1 MKVDKP
7 EITPVEVN
15 REGIS
20 DFAGAFLA
28 KETPDIEPRF
38 IDFSRVFQKSA
49 LSEHVGLRVVNDRHS
64 KVFRLHYCFDMGKT
78 AERRLALAAS
88 YLSYLGTSRFSPGQV
103 QQEFYRLGLSFSASC
118 QDDCFFLTLEG
129 LSESFDQGVSL
140 LGHLIS
146 DARPNAEALANL
158 VADILLRREN
168 EKSDKRVILS
178 KAMASYAK
186 YGPRSPFSD
195 RIPAARLAEIKP
207 EELTDMIR
215 GLFAY
220 KHDVLYC
227 GPGTARSVGAVIKK
241 YHPKDAGTLALLK
254 AEKYPEKGV
263 KKDRVL
269 FVHFPMIQAELL
281 LLSKG
286 TPGFNLEEYV
296 FNEWYNQYFGY
307 GLSSIVFQEIRE
319 SKALAY
325 SAYAHAGSPTRKN
338 RAHWLQAY
346 VGTQPDK
353 LREAIEA
360 FQSIM
365 ENMPVSLAQM
375 ETARQ
380 SVMKQIA
387 ASRIIRSDIF
397 WTWRGNRDRGFRNRD
412 LRRDIYEAMMNA
424 TPEDLI
430 RFHDERVK
438 GRKYTWLVLGDR
450 NNLDFEYLG
459 KIGKVTELKPEEI
472 FGE

>member
-1 MKVDKP
+1 
-7 EITPVEVN
+7 
-15 REGIS
+15 
-20 DFAGAFLA
+20 
-28 KETPDIEPRF
+28 
-38 IDFSRVFQKSA
+38 
-49 LSEHVGLRVVNDRHS
+49 
-64 KVFRLHYCFDMGKT
+64 
-78 AERRLALAAS
+78 
-88 YLSYLGTSRFSPGQV
+88 
-103 QQEFYRLGLSFSASC
+103 
-118 QDDCFFLTLEG
+118 
-129 LSESFDQGVSL
+129 
-140 LGHLIS
+140 
-146 DARPNAEALANL
+146 
-158 VADILLRREN
+158 
-168 EKSDKRVILS
+168 
-178 KAMASYAK
+178 MASYAK

-207 EELTDMIR
+207 EELTDLIR
-215 GLFAY
+215 NLFTY

-227 GPGTARSVGAVIKK
+227 GSGTARSVGTTIKK
-241 YHPKDAGTLALLK
+241 YHPKDAGAVAPLK
-254 AEKYPEKGV
+254 AEKYPETGV
-263 KKDRVL
+263 RKDRVL
-269 FVHFPMIQAELL
+269 FVHFPTVQAELL

-286 TPGFNLEEYV
+286 TPKFNLEEYV

-325 SAYAHAGSPTRKN
+325 SAYAHAGSPNRKN

-360 FQSIM
+360 FQTIM
-365 ENMPVSLAQM
+365 EDMPVSLAQM

-380 SVMKQIA
+380 SVLKQIA

-397 WTWRGNRDRGFRNRD
+397 WTWRANRDRGFSSRD
-412 LRRDIYEAMMNA
+412 LRKDIYEAMLQA

-430 RFHDERVK
+430 RFHDERVR

-450 NNLDFEYLG
+450 NNLDFGYLK
-459 KIGKVTELKPEEI
+459 KIGKVTELKLEEI

>member
-1 MKVDKP
+1 
-7 EITPVEVN
+7 
-15 REGIS
+15 
-20 DFAGAFLA
+20 
-28 KETPDIEPRF
+28 
-38 IDFSRVFQKSA
+38 
-49 LSEHVGLRVVNDRHS
+49 
-64 KVFRLHYCFDMGKT
+64 
-78 AERRLALAAS
+78 
-88 YLSYLGTSRFSPGQV
+88 
-103 QQEFYRLGLSFSASC
+103 
-118 QDDCFFLTLEG
+118 
-129 LSESFDQGVSL
+129 
-140 LGHLIS
+140 
-146 DARPNAEALANL
+146 
-158 VADILLRREN
+158 
-168 EKSDKRVILS
+168 
-178 KAMASYAK
+178 MASYAK